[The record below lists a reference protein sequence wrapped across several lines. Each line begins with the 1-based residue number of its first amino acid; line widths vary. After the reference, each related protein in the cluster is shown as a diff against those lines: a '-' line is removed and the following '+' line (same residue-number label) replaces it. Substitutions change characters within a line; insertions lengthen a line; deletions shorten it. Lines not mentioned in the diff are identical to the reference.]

1 MSKLVSYRNNQVQTV
16 KIIGEI
22 NALVRQLAYD
32 GRANIK
38 IRLRKLDNSGNYLL
52 EALTTR
58 SALRKT
64 LTLDYDPF
72 NIWFV
77 FTKRQVKKG
86 ILISHC
92 KKSCFGGYTFYD

>member
-1 MSKLVSYRNNQVQTV
+1 MSKLVSYRNNQVQTA
-16 KIIGEI
+16 KIICEI
-22 NALVRQLAYD
+22 NVLVRQLAYD

-38 IRLRKLDNSGNYLL
+38 IRLRKLDNSGDYLL

-58 SALRKT
+58 NALHKT

-77 FTKRQVKKG
+77 FTKRQIKKG

-92 KKSCFGGYTFYD
+92 KKSRFGGYTFYD